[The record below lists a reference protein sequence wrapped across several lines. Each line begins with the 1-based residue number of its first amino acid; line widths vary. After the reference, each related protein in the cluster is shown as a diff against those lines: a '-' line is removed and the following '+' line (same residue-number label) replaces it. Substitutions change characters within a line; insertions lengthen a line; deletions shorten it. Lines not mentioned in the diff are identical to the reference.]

1 MFINNN
7 ITESKEL
14 DQIENQ
20 IILENREKR
29 ELLK

>member
-1 MFINNN
+1 MFINKN